1 MGALAQ
7 DRMEADEM
15 AEGHPERTC
24 VGCRAHEESTALIRL
39 AHVPSHQPSLVPDLS
54 GKLGGRG
61 LWLHPRTACL
71 EKAVRGG
78 FARAL
83 RQAVKVD
90 GQELLATLQMQ
101 LDRRIQGLLLAAL
114 RRRQVAVGTDAVLQK
129 LAACPVS
136 LLLVAKD
143 AAGRRNDVVARA
155 SERRV
160 RVVELLSK
168 EALGRLT
175 QREALSFVAILEPQI
190 AREIT
195 VTARWL
201 AGLSEDG

>member
-1 MGALAQ
+1 
-7 DRMEADEM
+7 M

-24 VGCRAHEESTALIRL
+24 VGCRAHDESSVLIRL
-39 AHVPSHQPSLVPDLS
+39 AHVPGHEPVLVPDLG

-71 EKAVRGG
+71 DKALRGG

-83 RQAVKVD
+83 RAAVSV
-90 GQELLATLQMQ
+90 EREVLLSTLRTQ
-101 LDRRIQGLLLAAL
+101 LTRRIQGLLLAAL
-114 RRRQVAVGTDAVLQK
+114 RRRSFKLGTDSVLEA
-129 LAACPVS
+129 LATCPVS

-143 AAGRRNDVVARA
+143 AAGRRNDIVARA

-160 RVVELLSK
+160 PVVELFDR
-168 EALGRLT
+168 EVLGRLT
-175 QREALSFVAILEPQI
+175 QRDAVSFLAVLDNQI
-190 AREIT
+190 AREI
-195 VTARWL
+195 ADASRWL